1 MICLDVLHMFEQY
14 AYVNIHTPTYSFLLS
29 FSAWFLS
36 RRGGSRGFFWCSQH
50 VGLLFHLQL
59 SGATIFPLCVRM
71 PRIIR
76 RGAVC
81 LREIA
86 GYWFFDCFCL
96 SRFFS
101 SSFPSFWM
109 MWTVWVS
116 STVQMKVWPLNGT
129 RHSRQHRLT
138 ITVSS
143 RDFRPKT
150 LIWTNS
156 TWLELDKMSVSWVF
170 SNSFLRETA
179 HLGTLAWWKGCQVP
193 WLQLHCAPALR
204 VWHQV
209 FTVFFQLLECG
220 QHEKAENNG
229 KFNCDQC
236 IIHTHTDTMIC
247 IYCIY

>member
-1 MICLDVLHMFEQY
+1 MICLYALHIFEQY
-14 AYVNIHTPTYSFLLS
+14 AYVNIHTYLFFSLILLCLILVTPLWQS
-29 FSAWFLS
+29 WLFCISIWHNDVLNMDF
-36 RRGGSRGFFWCSQH
+36 
-50 VGLLFHLQL
+50 LFHLQL

-76 RGAVC
+76 RGADC

-86 GYWFFDCFCL
+86 GHWFFDCFCL

-156 TWLELDKMSVSWVF
+156 TRLELDKIWVSWVF

-204 VWHQV
+204 VRLQV

-220 QHEKAENNG
+220 QHEKTENNG
-229 KFNCDQC
+229 KFN
-236 IIHTHTDTMIC
+236 
-247 IYCIY
+247 